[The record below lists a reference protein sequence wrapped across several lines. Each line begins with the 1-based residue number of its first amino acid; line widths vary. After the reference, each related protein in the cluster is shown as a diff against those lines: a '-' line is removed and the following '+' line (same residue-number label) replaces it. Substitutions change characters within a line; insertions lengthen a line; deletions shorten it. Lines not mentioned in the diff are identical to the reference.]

1 VAGGS
6 LRGVWSD
13 DEYAEWL
20 LASQRGVL
28 CRAQVLSLGV
38 TTQGLRYRIRPGGP
52 WQRLLPSVYL
62 TVTGQPT
69 QTQREVAALLYAGQP
84 SIITGPAALQRH
96 RIRGPAA
103 VTVDVLVPAGRE
115 RASQGFVLTHRTRRM
130 PRSWIVDLAL
140 RYAQPA
146 RAVVDTAS
154 ALTGL
159 QELRTVVA
167 SAVQQR
173 RCTIDQIARELRE
186 QHRAENAL
194 LRAVLAEVAD
204 GTESAA
210 EGDLRDLIVR
220 SDLPVPF
227 YNPTLFLDGQFLARP
242 DAWWPDAAVAVE
254 VDSREFHLL
263 PEDWE
268 QTMRR
273 HRRMSAAGLSVLHL
287 SPRQLHTEP
296 RQVLADI
303 AAALRAGRP
312 APRVTMRQTMV

>member
-1 VAGGS
+1 
-6 LRGVWSD
+6 VWSD

-52 WQRLLPSVYL
+52 WQRLLPGVYL

-84 SIITGPAALQRH
+84 SIITGPAALRRH
-96 RIRGPAA
+96 LIKGPAD
-103 VTVDVLVPAGRE
+103 VTVDVLVPARSE
-115 RASQGFVLTHRTRRM
+115 RASRDFVVTHRTRRM
-130 PRSWIVDLAL
+130 PRSWIVDWTL
-140 RYAQPA
+140 RYAQPE
-146 RAVVDTAS
+146 RAVVDTVS
-154 ALTGL
+154 SLTGL
-159 QELRTVVA
+159 PEARTVVA

-173 RCTIDQIARELRE
+173 RCTIDQIVRELRE
-186 QHRAENAL
+186 RHSTGNAL

-210 EGDLRDLIVR
+210 EGDLRDLISR

-227 YNPTLFLDGQFLARP
+227 YNPTLFLDGKFLARP
-242 DAWWPDAAVAVE
+242 DAWWPEAAVAVE
-254 VDSREFHLL
+254 VDSKEFHLL

-273 HRRMSAAGLSVLHL
+273 HRRMSAGGLSVLHL
-287 SPRQLHTEP
+287 SPRQLRAEP
-296 RQVLADI
+296 HQVLTDI

-312 APRVTMRQTMV
+312 APRVTMRRPMV